1 MEKSINI
8 KEIKNKINIL
18 CNTIVKIGKEEN
30 LQSWIEISEK
40 WRNESDDYIYKIK
53 IYEQKLLDLYKKAN
67 MLF

>member
-1 MEKSINI
+1 
-8 KEIKNKINIL
+8 
-18 CNTIVKIGKEEN
+18 IVKIGKEEN